1 MAKPGVPVTEEK
13 LTNLHA
19 FRRAQGLCDICT
31 EKWFWGHKCAATIPL
46 QAMQEVWNLFQ
57 IEDLSDRTDIE
68 QDTPVET
75 LEQLFLALSVDALR
89 GSPGRQTIQF

>member
-1 MAKPGVPVTEEK
+1 
-13 LTNLHA
+13 
-19 FRRAQGLCDICT
+19 
-31 EKWFWGHKCAATIPL
+31 
-46 QAMQEVWNLFQ
+46 MQEVWNLFQ

-75 LEQLFLALSVDALR
+75 PEQLFLALSVDALW